1 MKKSNRSVKPLQEAA
16 AGKGEALSELLAQY
30 ENVGSWPARN
40 GTALALQSC
49 ALCFDSDDVSQAMNF
64 LMGRGVVD
72 ADEEVRSRML
82 DAGETTRDLVIV
94 SYVLMQDSC
103 FSGLNKRLPK
113 STQPFGHKAR
123 GNVVQHCTPGELQVP
138 KVSLPK

>member
-1 MKKSNRSVKPLQEAA
+1 MQSRIIQKPKKVCISLPRSCQLGDLNLQDAP
-16 AGKGEALSELLAQY
+16 AGKGEALSELLKQY
-30 ENVGSWPARN
+30 EAVASWSARS

-82 DAGETTRDLVIV
+82 DAGRMTEHLILLD
-94 SYVLMQDSC
+94 Y
-103 FSGLNKRLPK
+103 FHPK
-113 STQPFGHKAR
+113 SSDFQI
-123 GNVVQHCTPGELQVP
+123 L
-138 KVSLPK
+138 